1 MSDGQ
6 GVRGATKPLRPVTRE
21 TTALV
26 RDLGMRAVMATIA
39 STSGVIELRAKGLRS
54 RYTLDLAWCY
64 RQAAAQHTA
73 HLAAERRA
81 ARKARRT

>member
-1 MSDGQ
+1 MCAE
-6 GVRGATKPLRPVTRE
+6 RAAKPLRPVTRE
-21 TTALV
+21 TTAMV

-64 RQAAAQHTA
+64 RQAAAQHA
-73 HLAAERRA
+73 QQLKAQRRA
-81 ARKARRT
+81 ARRRPA

>member
-1 MSDGQ
+1 MSD
-6 GVRGATKPLRPVTRE
+6 KPLRPVTRE
-21 TTALV
+21 TAAMV

-64 RQAAAQHTA
+64 RQAAIQHAAQLRA
-73 HLAAERRA
+73 DRRA
-81 ARKARRT
+81 ARKART